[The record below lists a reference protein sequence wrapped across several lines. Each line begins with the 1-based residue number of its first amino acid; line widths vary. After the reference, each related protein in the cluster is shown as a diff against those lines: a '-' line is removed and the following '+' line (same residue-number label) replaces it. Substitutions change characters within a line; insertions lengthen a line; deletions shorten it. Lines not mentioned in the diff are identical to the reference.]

1 MAINLNANQYA
12 AQFSAFVKFAGHN
25 NQGFVARIEKQ
36 KPDNNLLDPDNP
48 GKQVGPDGQAR
59 NIVAK
64 SWDGSGQF
72 LRTKGSR
79 SVNNEVR
86 ELFLKTILGVC
97 GAQKVEDLPQSVQ
110 DVLKIEDFDGKGHP
124 LTARRIKAV
133 TKSVQEHLGITEAAG
148 AFVSGSSPAVAK
160 LQHMVMTA
168 PCIPADA
175 TKPTDKMAAFCDK
188 LRENTAKEIAIT
200 VPDLIGKGLISNG
213 KIDFDKVHEQFQKDI
228 NRDMRIYI
236 GKTGAGDKGDIDG
249 LEKGNDEGRTEIPRN
264 YEEARDGLVKFITE
278 DKNATFEDASE
289 SVKRQ
294 TVLLMSILNQ
304 CASISVMTAFLTTAS
319 TDKASYAFADQAAEA
334 GTNMDFTL
342 TRKSNGDIQ
351 ITLSQNNG
359 CRVLTVNDENGGG
372 VFYMDGATS
381 YCRVGLDINLSSG
394 RLQSVA
400 DGDWSQ
406 FDYKAFDEAGR
417 GKDGSIDK
425 KIARVPE
432 NLRLNAEVTS
442 ASAHFD
448 LNVGE
453 NPMDIAYE
461 KAMKARE
468 QTDALDAIPY
478 NPPEERVDGR

>member
-1 MAINLNANQYA
+1 MAIELNANQYA

-48 GKQVGPDGQAR
+48 GKLVGPDGQAR

-79 SVNNEVR
+79 TVNNEVR

-97 GAQKVEDLPQSVQ
+97 GAKKVEDLPQSVQ

-133 TKSVQEHLGITEAAG
+133 TKAVQEHLGLTEAAG
-148 AFVSGSSPAVAK
+148 AYVSGSSPAVAK

-168 PCIPADA
+168 PCIPANA
-175 TKPTDKMAAFCDK
+175 TTPADKMAAFGDK
-188 LRENTAKEIAIT
+188 LRENATKEIITT
-200 VPDLIGKGLISNG
+200 VPDIIGKGLISNG
-213 KIDFDKVHEQFQKDI
+213 KIDFNKVHEQFKKDI

-236 GKTGAGDKGDIDG
+236 GKTGAEKKGGIDGLEDG

-264 YEEARDGLVKFITE
+264 YEEARDGLVKFITG
-278 DKNATFEDASE
+278 DKDDTFEDASE

-294 TVLLMSILNQ
+294 TVVLMSILNQ
-304 CASISVMTAFLTTAS
+304 CASISMMTAFMSTVTT
-319 TDKASYAFADQAAEA
+319 DNASYMFSDQGTKA
-334 GTNMDFTL
+334 GTNLDFTL

-351 ITLSQNNG
+351 ITLSQDNG
-359 CRVLTVNDENGGG
+359 CGVLTVTDENGGG
-372 VFYMDGATS
+372 TFFMDGATS
-381 YCRVGLDINLSSG
+381 YCRVGLDINLSSD

-406 FDYKAFDEAGR
+406 FDFNAFDEAGR
-417 GKDGSIDK
+417 GKDGSIDN
-425 KIARVPE
+425 KIAQIPE
-432 NLRLNAEVTS
+432 NLRINAEVTS

-448 LNVGE
+448 LNAGE
-453 NPMDIAYE
+453 NPLDKAME
-461 KAMKARE
+461 EAMKASE
-468 QTDALDAIPY
+468 QAGGIKA
-478 NPPEERVDGR
+478 

>member
-1 MAINLNANQYA
+1 MAIELNANQYA

-48 GKQVGPDGQAR
+48 GKLVGPDGQAR

-79 SVNNEVR
+79 TVNNEVR

-97 GAQKVEDLPQSVQ
+97 GAKKVEDLPQSVQ

-133 TKSVQEHLGITEAAG
+133 TKAVQEHLGLTEAAG
-148 AFVSGSSPAVAK
+148 AYVSGSSPAVAK

-168 PCIPADA
+168 PCIPANA
-175 TKPTDKMAAFCDK
+175 TTPADKMAAFGDK
-188 LRENTAKEIAIT
+188 LRENATKEIIT
-200 VPDLIGKGLISNG
+200 TIPDIIGKSLITNG
-213 KIDFDKVHEQFQKDI
+213 KIDFNKVHEQFKKDI

-236 GKTGAGDKGDIDG
+236 GKTGAGNKGGIDG
-249 LEKGNDEGRTEIPRN
+249 LEKGNDGGRTEIPRN
-264 YEEARDGLVKFITE
+264 YEEARDGLVKFITG
-278 DKNATFEDASE
+278 DKDDTFEDASE

-294 TVLLMSILNQ
+294 TVVLMSILNQ
-304 CASISVMTAFLTTAS
+304 CASISMMTAFMSTVTT
-319 TDKASYAFADQAAEA
+319 DNASYMFSDQGTKA
-334 GTNMDFTL
+334 GTNLDFTL

-351 ITLSQNNG
+351 ITLSQDNG
-359 CRVLTVNDENGGG
+359 CGVLTVTDENGGG
-372 VFYMDGATS
+372 TFFMDGATS
-381 YCRVGLDINLSSG
+381 YCRVGLDINLSSD

-406 FDYKAFDEAGR
+406 FDYNAFDEAGR
-417 GKDGSIDK
+417 GKDGNADNQ
-425 KIARVPE
+425 IAQIPE
-432 NLRLNAEVTS
+432 NLRINAEVTS

-448 LNVGE
+448 LNAGE
-453 NPMDIAYE
+453 NPLDKAME
-461 KAMKARE
+461 EAMKASK
-468 QTDALDAIPY
+468 QAGGMKA
-478 NPPEERVDGR
+478 

>member
-1 MAINLNANQYA
+1 MAIELNANQYA
-12 AQFSAFVKFAGHN
+12 AQFSAFVKFAGNN

-36 KPDNNLLDPDNP
+36 KPDNKLLDPDNP
-48 GKQVGPDGQAR
+48 GKLVGPDGQAR

-97 GAQKVEDLPQSVQ
+97 GVKDVEQLPQSVQ
-110 DVLKIEDFDGKGHP
+110 DVLKIEDFDGKGRP

-133 TKSVQEHLGITEAAG
+133 TKAVQEHLGLTEAAG
-148 AFVSGSSPAVAK
+148 AYVSGSSPAVAK

-168 PCIPADA
+168 PCIPANA
-175 TKPTDKMAAFCDK
+175 TNPADKMAAFGDK
-188 LRENTAKEIAIT
+188 LRENAAKEITTTI
-200 VPDLIGKGLISNG
+200 PDIIGKSLITNG
-213 KIDFDKVHEQFQKDI
+213 KIDFNKVHEQFKKDI

-236 GKTGAGDKGDIDG
+236 GKTGAGNKGGIDG
-249 LEKGNDEGRTEIPRN
+249 LEKGNDGGRTEIPRN
-264 YEEARDGLVKFITE
+264 YEEARDGLVKFITG
-278 DKNATFEDASE
+278 DKDDTFEDASE

-294 TVLLMSILNQ
+294 TVVLMSILNQ
-304 CASISVMTAFLTTAS
+304 CASISMMTAFMSTVTT
-319 TDKASYAFADQAAEA
+319 DNASYMFSDQGTKA
-334 GTNMDFTL
+334 GTNLDFTL

-351 ITLSQNNG
+351 ITLSQDNG
-359 CRVLTVNDENGGG
+359 CGVLTVTDENGGG
-372 VFYMDGATS
+372 TFFMDGATS
-381 YCRVGLDINLSSG
+381 YCRVGLDINLSSD

-417 GKDGSIDK
+417 GKNGSIDN
-425 KIARVPE
+425 KIAQIPE
-432 NLRLNAEVTS
+432 NLRIDAKVTS

-448 LNVGE
+448 LNAGE
-453 NPMDIAYE
+453 NPLD
-461 KAMKARE
+461 KALEDAKKARE
-468 QTDALDAIPY
+468 QAGGIKA
-478 NPPEERVDGR
+478 

>member
-1 MAINLNANQYA
+1 MAIELNANQYA

-48 GKQVGPDGQAR
+48 GKLVGPDGQAR

-79 SVNNEVR
+79 TVNNEVR

-97 GAQKVEDLPQSVQ
+97 GAKKVEDLPQSVQ

-133 TKSVQEHLGITEAAG
+133 TKAVQEHLGLTEAAG
-148 AFVSGSSPAVAK
+148 AYVSGSSPAVAK

-168 PCIPADA
+168 PCIPANA
-175 TKPTDKMAAFCDK
+175 TTPADKMAAFGDK
-188 LRENTAKEIAIT
+188 LRENATKEIITT
-200 VPDLIGKGLISNG
+200 VPDIIGKGLISNG
-213 KIDFDKVHEQFQKDI
+213 KIDFNKVHEQFKKDI

-236 GKTGAGDKGDIDG
+236 GKTGAEKKGGIDGLEDG

-264 YEEARDGLVKFITE
+264 YEEARDGLVKFITG
-278 DKNATFEDASE
+278 DKDDTFEDASE

-294 TVLLMSILNQ
+294 TVVLMSILNQ
-304 CASISVMTAFLTTAS
+304 CASISMMTAFMSTVTT
-319 TDKASYAFADQAAEA
+319 DNASYMFSDQGTKA
-334 GTNMDFTL
+334 GTNLDFTL

-351 ITLSQNNG
+351 ITLSQDNG
-359 CRVLTVNDENGGG
+359 CGVLTVTDENGGG
-372 VFYMDGATS
+372 TFFMDGATS
-381 YCRVGLDINLSSG
+381 YCRVGLDINLSSD

-406 FDYKAFDEAGR
+406 FDFNAFDEAGR
-417 GKDGSIDK
+417 GKDGSIDN
-425 KIARVPE
+425 KIAQIPE
-432 NLRLNAEVTS
+432 NLRINAEVTS

-448 LNVGE
+448 LNAGE
-453 NPMDIAYE
+453 NPLD
-461 KAMKARE
+461 KALEDAKKARE
-468 QTDALDAIPY
+468 QAGGIKA
-478 NPPEERVDGR
+478 